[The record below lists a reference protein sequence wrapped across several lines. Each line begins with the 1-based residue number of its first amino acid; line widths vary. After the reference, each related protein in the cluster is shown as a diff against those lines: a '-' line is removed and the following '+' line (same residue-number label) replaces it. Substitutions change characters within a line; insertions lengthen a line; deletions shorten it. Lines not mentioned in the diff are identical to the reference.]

1 MEPQTEALELKQWLE
16 ETRDEPLEAMSAFFD
31 RRIEDYEEHMSPWKK
46 HYQWMAGL
54 IPPSARTLLDIG
66 CGTGLELD
74 EIFSRMPGLQ
84 VTGIDLS
91 AEMLAVLK
99 QKHSG
104 KPLTLIRD
112 DYFRYDFGENR
123 FDAAVSFETLHHF
136 AAEKKE
142 EVFRK
147 ICRSLVPGGVYLECD
162 YIAVSQQIEDLLFA
176 ECERRRRRDGIA
188 PGVFVHFDTPLT
200 LEHEIQAIR
209 RAGFRSVEP
218 LGFLPGDGHTVMIR
232 AVR

>member
-31 RRIEDYEEHMSPWKK
+31 RRIEGYEEHMSPWKK

-112 DYFRYDFGENR
+112 DYFR
-123 FDAAVSFETLHHF
+123 HF
-136 AAEKKE
+136 L
-142 EVFRK
+142 R
-147 ICRSLVPGGVYLECD
+147 RYL
-162 YIAVSQQIEDLLFA
+162 
-176 ECERRRRRDGIA
+176 
-188 PGVFVHFDTPLT
+188 
-200 LEHEIQAIR
+200 
-209 RAGFRSVEP
+209 
-218 LGFLPGDGHTVMIR
+218 
-232 AVR
+232 